1 MNDVTRRKI
10 DLSNIDTM
18 TSRAAAMLV
27 QAACKFNA
35 RILIEQGS
43 KVVNA
48 KSLMG
53 VLSLSAKSMD
63 SLYLVLDGDD
73 EEEAYSMM
81 LELIRSRFSASA

>member
-1 MNDVTRRKI
+1 MTRRKI
-10 DLSNIDTM
+10 DLSDIDCM

-27 QAACKFNA
+27 QAACKYSA

-73 EEEAYSMM
+73 EEEAYNTIQ
-81 LELIRSRFSASA
+81 ELIRSRFSVSA

>member
-1 MNDVTRRKI
+1 
-10 DLSNIDTM
+10 M

-27 QAACKFNA
+27 QEACKFNS

-53 VLSLSAKSMD
+53 VLALSSKSMD
-63 SLYLVLDGDD
+63 SLYIVLDGDD
-73 EEEAYSMM
+73 EEDAYNAIHA
-81 LELIRSRFSASA
+81 LITSHFTAIA